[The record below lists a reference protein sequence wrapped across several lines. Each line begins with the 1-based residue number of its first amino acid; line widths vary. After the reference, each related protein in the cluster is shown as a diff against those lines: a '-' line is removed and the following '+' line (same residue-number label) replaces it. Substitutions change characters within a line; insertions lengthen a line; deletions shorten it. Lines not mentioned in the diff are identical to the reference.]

1 MKKTLRN
8 CKCCRAFEAKSSS
21 AADVFALEEL
31 TVIDPSQSYIRAY
44 PHIVSMLSTK
54 TEFTQSD
61 FVCASHMVYGWMPTI
76 LEIHA
81 NEHVSVAMG
90 AELLTKA
97 KKQGHLSH
105 TELGQL
111 AQLVNHSVIGASKL
125 LHFVNPQAFAI
136 WDSKV
141 YRFVHGVAA
150 HEYRVNNIAA
160 YEHYLGML
168 GDMQRDTRITEFCIS
183 VKQKMGYSV
192 SALRALEVVMFLN
205 SAPSLKPA
213 PAS

>member
-8 CKCCRAFEAKSSS
+8 CKCCRSFEGKPSS
-21 AADVFALEEL
+21 AADVFALKEL

-44 PHIVSMLSTK
+44 PHIVSMLSVK
-54 TEFTQSD
+54 TAFTPSD
-61 FVCASHMVYGWMPTI
+61 FICASHMVYGWMPTI

-90 AELLTKA
+90 AALLTKA
-97 KKQGHLSH
+97 KKQGYLSH

-168 GDMQRDTRITEFCIS
+168 GELKRDPRITDFCIS
-183 VKQKMGYSV
+183 IEQKMGYPVSV
-192 SALRALEVVMFLN
+192 LRALEVVMFLN
-205 SAPSLKPA
+205 SAPSLQPT